1 MEITGKILQK
11 NETRKISDT
20 FSVQEFIAD
29 CGTTNQMQ
37 EWRENILKFQV
48 SNAKIEQ
55 LDKIAVGSVV
65 KISFFPN
72 GRWFEKRDGS
82 GRDAAFNLDAF
93 KFEILKAAATEP
105 HAAAPSAEPDKEVY

>member
-11 NETRKISDT
+11 NETRKISET

-48 SNAKIEQ
+48 ANAKIEE
-55 LDKIAVGSVV
+55 LAKISVGSVV

-72 GRWFEKRDGS
+72 GRWYDKRDGS

-93 KFEILKAAATEP
+93 KFEVLKPAETDANTHAT
-105 HAAAPSAEPDKEVY
+105 AEDKKEHY

>member
-11 NETRKISDT
+11 NETRKISET

-48 SNAKIEQ
+48 ANAKIEQ
-55 LDKIAVGSVV
+55 LEKITVGSVV

-72 GRWFEKRDGS
+72 GRWFEKRDNT
-82 GRDAAFNLDAF
+82 GRDVAFNLDAF
-93 KFEILKAAATEP
+93 KFEVLKPADTDANTPAKPEDKKEP
-105 HAAAPSAEPDKEVY
+105 Y

>member
-11 NETRKISDT
+11 NETRKISET

-48 SNAKIEQ
+48 ANAKIEQ
-55 LDKIAVGSVV
+55 LEKITVGSVV

-72 GRWFEKRDGS
+72 GRWFDKRDGS

-93 KFEILKAAATEP
+93 KFEVLKPAETDTNTPAKAEDKKEP
-105 HAAAPSAEPDKEVY
+105 Y